1 MYNNNTSFNSYAG
14 NNSLFENVNDVI
26 NERDYLR
33 NDNANLIAANNAL
46 QVNCNSIQNQL
57 NAVMAQAQGMH
68 NADADTINRLMG
80 TISSMK
86 AERELSSRK
95 FEANSLGIISCTEPS
110 GKKKE
115 VGYIKFNESYLLV
128 SRINNTKITSVVIEY
143 ETATTTSKTTVIPL
157 EDITRKKLIKYFPL
171 FRIMCNNEIANDF
184 LYNMLMDVLGRNP
197 AVMTIPEFPGITLR
211 VKDNVLT
218 GAEFTCSESD
228 FPDTYNGFIS
238 EAYRSKHLPAVNK
251 TPEKIFGDLK
261 IHLKSPTEIMLMI
274 YNCAGII
281 STFIKYIH
289 CEFSSILSVSFAGN
303 EARQLAGIYLKT
315 YDRKIQPKSLTMSKY
330 ELTSL
335 LNNSKDETVVF
346 IDDTVSET
354 CGKRLNSIDT
364 ILGYKSN
371 ADCKP
376 FNLAV
381 ISNEIQY
388 YLPQGTGIHIEP
400 DENFGKE
407 YSDEDRY
414 ELSNVLDE
422 MTRYFVETFC
432 KHIDEYGSM
441 LQKNIAEIKEQ
452 EQDNFSSDSFCTA
465 YAVLLSVFYVWMRIF
480 HVADNAEFK
489 GYLKKLIQD
498 SQDFECGKSFAI
510 INSFSKA
517 LNRLIIGKKL
527 EIIKLCRE
535 MNYKPDSD
543 TVIVDGELMMME
555 ESVMK
560 KLFLPEITDV
570 QTVNGI
576 LSTLENHNYLVATN
590 GHKKPTTVY
599 CEDETSFHISLVAF
613 KYADMVSSETLR
625 YINSLST
632 KQYFTDKNNNP
643 DFLPLIENVF
653 GHKAGQ
659 LLRPNENQH
668 RCITGKS
675 GSGKT
680 VFLTQLM
687 ARLAIHGNRVVV
699 FDSSNSFSESELEGK
714 LSKEFIDEHITFYDA
729 SESGLPVHLLYTYE
743 QDTPVKQR
751 NMLTDIIGEAMHNST
766 QSQLLFLKKT
776 MKDYIEYSHCNYKD
790 YYELL
795 QCTDT
800 SKVESS
806 TKESILNKLGQVLD
820 ELLENGS
827 DDQTDDWFTF
837 LNKCKDIVIINI
849 EEAGGKNGNQL
860 TDMLLASLFYALK
873 HQSEYRQLSIFID
886 EIQNQNL
893 SDGSII
899 SKIMREGRKYY
910 IDLNFATQYL
920 GSIKESRIL
929 RQASLNICFR
939 PEITSRNTLADML
952 GFKKKDIW
960 QLDNMSV
967 GDCFVQG
974 SIVNFDIGG
983 RDETVIRGKTLLL
996 PDSPLNFK

>member
-1 MYNNNTSFNSYAG
+1 MYNQI
-14 NNSLFENVNDVI
+14 FENVNDVMT
-26 NERDYLR
+26 ERDCLR
-33 NDNANLIAANNAL
+33 NDNANLVAANNAL
-46 QVNCNSIQNQL
+46 QVNYNSIQNQL

-95 FEANSLGIISCTEPS
+95 FEQNSLGIVYCTEPS

-115 VGYIKFNESYLLV
+115 VGYIKFNESCLLV
-128 SRINNTKITSVVIEY
+128 SRINNTDINCIVVKY
-143 ETATTTSKTTVIPL
+143 ETSTTSSKTTIIPV
-157 EDITRKKLIKYFPL
+157 EDITRKKLIKHFPL

-197 AVMTIPEFPGITLR
+197 SVMTIPEFPGITLR
-211 VKDNVLT
+211 IEDNVLT

-238 EAYRSKHLPAVNK
+238 EAYKSKHLPAVKK
-251 TPEKIFGDLK
+251 TSEKIFEDLK
-261 IHLKSPTEIMLMI
+261 LHLKSQTEIMLMI
-274 YNCAGII
+274 YNCVGMI
-281 STFIKYIH
+281 STFLKYIH
-289 CEFSSILSVSFAGN
+289 CNFSSILSVSFASS
-303 EARQLAGIYLKT
+303 EARQLAGICLKT
-315 YDRKIQPKSLTMSKY
+315 YDRNIQPKSLTMSKY
-330 ELTSL
+330 ELTIL

-346 IDDTVSET
+346 MDDTVCET
-354 CGKRLNSIDT
+354 SGKRLNSIDT
-364 ILGYKSN
+364 ILSYKSSTY
-371 ADCKP
+371 CKP
-376 FNLAV
+376 FNIAV

-388 YLPQGTGIHIEP
+388 HLPQGMGIHIEL
-400 DENFGKE
+400 DERFGKD

-414 ELSNVLDE
+414 ELSIMLNE

-452 EQDNFSSDSFCTA
+452 EQDSFYSDSFCTA
-465 YAVLLSVFYVWMRIF
+465 YAIILSVFYVWMRIF
-480 HVADNAEFK
+480 HVVDNSDFK
-489 GYLKKLIQD
+489 SYLKKLIQD
-498 SQDFECGKSFAI
+498 SQDFEGGKFFAI
-510 INSFSKA
+510 INSFSKT
-517 LNRLIIGKKL
+517 LNHLITGKKL
-527 EIIKLCRE
+527 EIVKLSRD
-535 MNYKPDSD
+535 MNYKPSSD

-560 KLFLPEITDV
+560 KFFLPEITDA

-576 LSTLENHNYLVATN
+576 LSTLANHNYLVTTN

-599 CEDETSFHISLVAF
+599 CEDETAFHISLVAF
-613 KYADMVSSETLR
+613 KYADMLSSETLR

-632 KQYFTDKNNNP
+632 KQYFTDKNDTP

-659 LLRPNENQH
+659 LLRQNENQH

-687 ARLAIHGNRVVV
+687 ARLANQGNRVVV
-699 FDSSNSFSESELEGK
+699 FDSSNSFSKSELEGK

-751 NMLTDIIGEAMHNST
+751 NMLTDIIGEVIHNST

-776 MKDYIEYSHCNYKD
+776 MKDYIQYSHCNYED

-800 SKVESS
+800 NKVESS
-806 TKESILNKLGQVLD
+806 TKESVLNKLGQVLD
-820 ELLENGS
+820 ELIENGS
-827 DDQTDDWFTF
+827 DDQTGDWFTF

-849 EEAGGKNGNQL
+849 EEAGGKNGNQI
-860 TDMLLASLFYALK
+860 TDMLLASLFYA
-873 HQSEYRQLSIFID
+873 
-886 EIQNQNL
+886 
-893 SDGSII
+893 
-899 SKIMREGRKYY
+899 
-910 IDLNFATQYL
+910 
-920 GSIKESRIL
+920 
-929 RQASLNICFR
+929 
-939 PEITSRNTLADML
+939 
-952 GFKKKDIW
+952 
-960 QLDNMSV
+960 
-967 GDCFVQG
+967 
-974 SIVNFDIGG
+974 
-983 RDETVIRGKTLLL
+983 
-996 PDSPLNFK
+996 

>member
-1 MYNNNTSFNSYAG
+1 MT
-14 NNSLFENVNDVI
+14 
-26 NERDYLR
+26 ERDCLR
-33 NDNANLIAANNAL
+33 YDNANLVAANNVL
-46 QVNCNSIQNQL
+46 QVNYNSIQNQL

-68 NADADTINRLMG
+68 NADADMINRLMG
-80 TISSMK
+80 TIASMK
-86 AERELSSRK
+86 AERELSSRE
-95 FEANSLGIISCTEPS
+95 FFSDGFGTTWCREPS

-115 VGYIKFNESYLLV
+115 VGYIKFNESYLLI
-128 SRINNTKITSVVIEY
+128 SRINNTEITSVVIEY
-143 ETATTTSKTTVIPL
+143 DTAAATSKTTVIPL
-157 EDITRKKLIKYFPL
+157 ADITQKKLIKHFPL
-171 FRIMCNNEIANDF
+171 FRIMCKNEIANDL
-184 LYNMLMDVLGRNP
+184 LYNMLMDVLGTNP
-197 AVMTIPEFPGITLR
+197 AVITIPELPGITLR
-211 VKDNVLT
+211 VKDNILMK
-218 GAEFTCSESD
+218 AEFTCSESD

-238 EAYRSKHLPAVNK
+238 EAYKNKHLPAVKK
-251 TPEKIFGDLK
+251 TSDKIFGNLK
-261 IHLKSPTEIMLMI
+261 PHLKSQTEIMLMI

-281 STFIKYIH
+281 STFLNYIH
-289 CEFSSILSVSFAGN
+289 CEFSSILSVSFASN

-315 YDRKIQPKSLTMSKY
+315 YDRKLQPKSLTMSKY

-335 LNNSKDETVVF
+335 LNSSKDETVVF
-346 IDDTVSET
+346 IDDTVCET
-354 CGKRLNSIDT
+354 SSKRLNSIDT
-364 ILGYKSN
+364 ISGYKSN

-376 FNLAV
+376 FNLAI

-388 YLPQGTGIHIEP
+388 HLPQGMGIHMEL

-407 YSDEDRY
+407 YSDESRY
-414 ELSNVLDE
+414 ELSIALND

-432 KHIDEYGSM
+432 SHIDEYGPI
-441 LQKNIAEIKEQ
+441 LQNHIVEIKEQ
-452 EQDNFSSDSFCTA
+452 ERVNFYFDSFCTA
-465 YAVLLSVFYVWMRIF
+465 YAVLLSVFYVWTRIF
-480 HVADNAEFK
+480 HVADYTDFK
-489 GYLKKLIQD
+489 VYLKKLTQD
-498 SQDFECGKSFAI
+498 SQDFEGGKSFAI
-510 INSFSKA
+510 INSFSKS
-517 LNRLIIGKKL
+517 LNHLITDKKF
-527 EIIKLCRE
+527 EIIKLGRD
-535 MNYKPDSD
+535 MNYKPGSD
-543 TVIVDGELMMME
+543 TVIVDGELLMME

-560 KLFLPEITDV
+560 KFFLPEITDA

-576 LSTLENHNYLVATN
+576 LRTLASHNYLVATN

-599 CEDETSFHISLVAF
+599 CEDGAPFHMNLIAF
-613 KYADMVSSETLR
+613 QYADIVSSETLG

-632 KQYFTDKNNNP
+632 KQYFTDKNDTP
-643 DFLPLIENVF
+643 DFLPLIQNVF

-659 LLRPNENQH
+659 LLRPDENQH

-687 ARLAIHGNRVVV
+687 ARLAMHGHRVVV

-714 LSKEFIDEHITFYDA
+714 LSKEFIEEHITFYNA
-729 SESGLPVHLLYTYE
+729 SKSGLPIHLLYTYE
-743 QDTPVKQR
+743 QDTPVKQK
-751 NMLTDIIGEAMHNST
+751 NMLTDIFGEAIHNST

-776 MKDYIEYSHCNYKD
+776 MKDYIGYSHCNYED

-795 QCTDT
+795 QRTDT
-800 SKVESS
+800 NKVESS
-806 TKESILNKLGQVLD
+806 TKDSIINKLGQVLD

-837 LNKCKDIVIINI
+837 LNKCKNIVIINI

-860 TDMLLASLFYALK
+860 TDMLLASLFYAQK
-873 HQSEYRQLSIFID
+873 HQSEYHQLSIFID

-893 SDGSII
+893 SDSSII
-899 SKIMREGRKYY
+899 SKIMREGRKYA
-910 IDLNFATQYL
+910 IDLTFATQYL
-920 GSIKESRIL
+920 SNINESRIL

-939 PEITSRNTLADML
+939 PEITSRNALADML
-952 GFKKKDIW
+952 GFQKKDIW

-996 PDSPLNFK
+996 PDSPLNLK